1 MRLRFTP
8 RALREAKRLKSWWSA
23 NRLGAPDLFDEE
35 LDDALQRIIATP
47 SLGIAYA
54 TGRFGV
60 QVLRFLLTKTENHVY
75 YAVDDDE
82 IVVLSVWGAPRERG
96 PKL

>member
-8 RALREAKRLKSWWSA
+8 RALREAKRIKTWWSS
-23 NRLGAPDLFDEE
+23 NRLGAPDLFEEE
-35 LDDALQRIIATP
+35 LDDALERIVATP
-47 SLGIAYA
+47 RLGITYG
-54 TGRFGV
+54 TGRFDV
-60 QVLRFLLTKTENHVY
+60 QVLRVLLPKTENHVY
-75 YAVDDDE
+75 YALDEGE